1 MQYGDKENAITL
13 FFFWNVQD
21 IRKGFVFIINIVI
34 SMMLKRQ
41 TPNNVH
47 LRLWVHQDVD
57 FALSSLLCT
66 IRTLEISIGV
76 LGLGL
81 PLGADNRGDK
91 CRRAGF
97 LTFFL
102 NSVIIILFSA

>member
-1 MQYGDKENAITL
+1 MLGIVQYGNEENAFTL

-57 FALSSLLCT
+57 LALSSLLCT

-81 PLGADNRGDK
+81 PLAADNV
-91 CRRAGF
+91 
-97 LTFFL
+97 
-102 NSVIIILFSA
+102 VINVHELVS